1 MPQQLPLEEEIDDFY
16 EHLIDLFGRD
26 VYKVTHPLHRAFRQ
40 YQEIKKEMESES
52 ESEDE
57 VEDEYESEEE
67 SEHDSDSDY
76 NSFWMILS
84 YRYSTENI
92 SLNISIV
99 LTNSSCLSLFFSN
112 CSCTFSIPCNI
123 FITIFTSSVNIF
135 FDA

>member
-57 VEDEYESEEE
+57 DESEEE
-67 SEHDSDSDY
+67 SEHESENEYDSD
-76 NSFWMILS
+76 
-84 YRYSTENI
+84 
-92 SLNISIV
+92 
-99 LTNSSCLSLFFSN
+99 
-112 CSCTFSIPCNI
+112 
-123 FITIFTSSVNIF
+123 
-135 FDA
+135 